1 VEQQNDL
8 QKRLLLALVLSFLV
22 FVVFDMFMP
31 KTVKS
36 VDNNGTVTTQQA
48 QSQATP
54 AVTQQQTPNIV
65 DSTTVQ
71 APTLGQS
78 AAPVS
83 TIKAL
88 TTVTSDRFIYTIDDF
103 GRLAQVKMLEKKYEY
118 EGKKLELL
126 NPTWVKPLEIRFA
139 DTALNAEAL
148 KTPYSTSSSTVDL
161 NSNVTKVTLTQKLST
176 TTVTKELT
184 FYKDGH
190 YDINVN
196 LSSPEQYFI
205 TTGQRPD
212 ADHTMYMVVQGS
224 LIKKNNGVIEVIED
238 GDSEGT
244 LTIPNAEFATAFDRY
259 FASILYN
266 FEKPLNVSTLTVDEE
281 NALVFVQGEQS
292 FALHGYIGPKES
304 NLLKSIHP
312 ELTDAIEYGWFTF
325 ISKPLFKVLEWFHGL
340 VGNWGWAIVLV
351 TLLIKLI
358 LFPLSYKGMMSMQK
372 LKDLAPQ
379 MKELKEKY
387 SKDPQKMN
395 AKMMEMY
402 KKNGANPM
410 GGCLPMLLQIPI
422 FFAIYRVL
430 LNAVELQGAPWMLWI
445 TDLSLKDPFF
455 VLPILMGA
463 SMWYQQKITPNTMT
477 DPMQQKIFQWL
488 PVVMTFFFLTFPA
501 GLVLYWLVNNVFTIA
516 QQFVINNAYEK
527 HKVAKVAAQK

>member
-1 VEQQNDL
+1 MEQQNDL
-8 QKRLLLALVLSFLV
+8 QKRLLIALVLSFLV

-31 KTVKS
+31 KTAKNA
-36 VDNNGTVTTQQA
+36 DNNATVTTQV
-48 QSQATP
+48 QATP
-54 AVTQQQTPNIV
+54 TTQQQTPKVVNN
-65 DSTTVQ
+65 STTTVQ
-71 APTLGQS
+71 SVGQN
-78 AAPVS
+78 AAPIS
-83 TIKAL
+83 SIKAL
-88 TTVTSDRFIYTIDDF
+88 TTVTSDRFVYTIDEF
-103 GRLAQVKMLEKKYEY
+103 GRMAQVKMLEKKYEY

-126 NPTWVKPLEIRFA
+126 NPNWVKPLEIRFA
-139 DTALNAEAL
+139 DTTLNAEAL
-148 KTPYSTSSSTVDL
+148 KTPYTTSSANLDL
-161 NSNVTKVTLTQKLST
+161 NSGNSKITLTQKLST
-176 TTVTKELT
+176 ITVTKELT

-190 YDINVN
+190 YDIKIN
-196 LSSPEQYFI
+196 LTSPEQYFL

-212 ADHTMYMVVQGS
+212 ADHTRYMVVQGS
-224 LIKKNNGVIEVIED
+224 LIKKGNGVVEIIED
-238 GDSEGT
+238 GDSEGS
-244 LTIPNAEFATAFDRY
+244 LTVPNAEFAAAFDRY
-259 FASILYN
+259 FSSILYN

-281 NALVFVQGEQS
+281 NALLFIQGEQS

-304 NLLKSIHP
+304 KILKNIHP
-312 ELTDAIEYGWFTF
+312 KLTDAIEYGWFTF
-325 ISKPLFKVLEWFHGL
+325 ISKPLFKVLEWLHGL

-387 SKDPQKMN
+387 AKEPQKMN

-445 TDLSLKDPFF
+445 TDLSLKDPLF
-455 VLPILMGA
+455 VLPLLMGA
-463 SMWYQQKITPNTMT
+463 SMWYQQRITPNTMT

-488 PVVMTFFFLTFPA
+488 PVVMTIFFVTFPA
-501 GLVLYWLVNNVFTIA
+501 GLVLYWLVNNIFTIA

-527 HKVAKVAAQK
+527 HKAAKAAAQK

>member
-8 QKRLLLALVLSFLV
+8 QKRLLIALVLSFLV
-22 FVVFDMFMP
+22 FVAFDMFMP
-31 KTVKS
+31 KTAKNI
-36 VDNNGTVTTQQA
+36 DNNGTVATQTQN
-48 QSQATP
+48 TP
-54 AVTQQQTPNIV
+54 VTQQQTPNV
-65 DSTTVQ
+65 ANNGSSAQVQ
-71 APTLGQS
+71 SIGQN

-103 GRLAQVKMLEKKYEY
+103 GRLAQVKMLENKYEY

-126 NPTWVKPLEIRFA
+126 NPAWVKPLEIRFA

-148 KTPYSTSSSTVDL
+148 KTPYTTSAATVDM
-161 NSNVTKVTLTQKLST
+161 NTNDTKVTLTQKLSS

-190 YDINVN
+190 YDININ
-196 LSSPEQYFI
+196 LSSPAQYFI
-205 TTGQRPD
+205 TTGQRPN
-212 ADHTMYMVVQGS
+212 ADHTIYMVVQGA
-224 LIKKNNGVIEVIED
+224 LIKKNNGVVEIIED
-238 GDSEGT
+238 GDSEGS
-244 LTIPNAEFATAFDRY
+244 LTVPNAEFAAAFDRY
-259 FASILYN
+259 FTSILYR
-266 FEKPLNVSTLTVDEE
+266 FDKQPLNVSTLTVDEE

-304 NLLKSIHP
+304 DILKNIHP
-312 ELTDAIEYGWFTF
+312 NLTDAIEYGWFTF

-387 SKDPQKMN
+387 GKDPQKMN
-395 AKMMEMY
+395 AQMMEMY

-445 TDLSLKDPFF
+445 TDLSLKDPLFI
-455 VLPILMGA
+455 LPILMGA

-501 GLVLYWLVNNVFTIA
+501 GLVLYWLVNNVFTIV
-516 QQFVINNAYEK
+516 QQFVINNAFEK
-527 HKVAKVAAQK
+527 QKAAKAASQK

>member
-1 VEQQNDL
+1 MEQQNDL
-8 QKRLLLALVLSFLV
+8 QKRLLIALVLSFLV

-31 KTVKS
+31 KKAKNI
-36 VDNNGTVTTQQA
+36 DNNGTVVTQEQT
-48 QSQATP
+48 TP
-54 AVTQQQTPNIV
+54 ATQQQTPKVVNNTT
-65 DSTTVQ
+65 TTVQ
-71 APTLGQS
+71 SVGQN

-83 TIKAL
+83 SIKAL
-88 TTVTSDRFIYTIDDF
+88 TTVTSDRFVYTIDDF
-103 GRLAQVKMLEKKYEY
+103 GRIAQVKMLEKKYEY

-126 NPTWVKPLEIRFA
+126 NPNWVKPLEIRFA
-139 DTALNAEAL
+139 DTTLNAEAL
-148 KTPYSTSSSTVDL
+148 KTPYTTSSANLDL
-161 NSNVTKVTLTQKLST
+161 NSGNSKVTLTQKLSS

-190 YDINVN
+190 YDINIK

-212 ADHTMYMVVQGS
+212 ADHTVYMVVQGA
-224 LIKKNNGVIEVIED
+224 LIKKGNGTVEVIED
-238 GDSEGT
+238 GDAEGS
-244 LTIPNAEFATAFDRY
+244 LTVPNAEFATAFDRY

-266 FEKPLNVSTLTVDEE
+266 FDKPLNVSTLTVDEE

-304 NLLKSIHP
+304 KVLESIHP
-312 ELTDAIEYGWFTF
+312 KLTDAIEYGWFTF

-351 TLLIKLI
+351 TLLLKLI

-430 LNAVELQGAPWMLWI
+430 LNAVELQGAPWILWI
-445 TDLSLKDPFF
+445 TDLSLKDPLF

-463 SMWYQQKITPNTMT
+463 SMWYQQRITPNTMT

-488 PVVMTFFFLTFPA
+488 PVVMTIFFVTFPA
-501 GLVLYWLVNNVFTIA
+501 GLVLYWLVNNLFSIA

-527 HKVAKVAAQK
+527 HKAAKIAAQK

>member
-1 VEQQNDL
+1 MEQQNDL

-31 KTVKS
+31 KTEKGI
-36 VDNNGTVTTQQA
+36 DNNATVTTQT
-48 QSQATP
+48 QATL
-54 AVTQQQTPNIV
+54 ATQQQTPNV
-65 DSTTVQ
+65 VNTATVQ
-71 APTLGQS
+71 ATQPAGQN

-88 TTVTSDRFIYTIDDF
+88 TTVTSDRFVYSIDDF
-103 GRLAQVKMLEKKYEY
+103 GRIAQVKMLETKYEY
-118 EGKKLELL
+118 EGQKLELL
-126 NPTWVKPLEIRFA
+126 NPSWVKPLEIRFA
-139 DTALNAEAL
+139 DTALNAESL
-148 KTPYSTSSSTVDL
+148 KTPYTTSAPTVDL
-161 NSNVTKVTLTQKLST
+161 NSDITKVTLTQKLSS

-196 LSSPEQYFI
+196 LSSPEQYFM

-238 GDSEGT
+238 GDSEGS
-244 LTIPNAEFATAFDRY
+244 LSVPNAEFALAFDRY

-266 FEKPLNVSTLTVDEE
+266 FDKPLNISTLTVDDE
-281 NALVFVQGEQS
+281 NALVFVHGEQS
-292 FALHGYIGPKES
+292 LTLHGYIGPKES
-304 NLLKSIHP
+304 NILKNIHP
-312 ELTDAIEYGWFTF
+312 KLTDAIEYGWFTF
-325 ISKPLFKVLEWFHGL
+325 ISKPLFKVLEWFYDL
-340 VGNWGWAIVLV
+340 VGNWGWAIVLLV
-351 TLLIKLI
+351 LLIKLI

-379 MKELKEKY
+379 MKEIKEKY

-395 AKMMEMY
+395 AQMMEMY

-410 GGCLPMLLQIPI
+410 GGCLPLLLQIPI

-430 LNAVELQGAPWMLWI
+430 LNAVELQGAEWILWI
-445 TDLSLKDPFF
+445 TDLSLKDPWFI
-455 VLPILMGA
+455 LPVLMGA
-463 SMWYQQKITPNTMT
+463 SMWYQQKITPNSMT

-488 PVVMTFFFLTFPA
+488 PVVMTLFFITFPA
-501 GLVLYWLVNNVFTIA
+501 GLVLYWLVNNLFTIA
-516 QQFVINNAYEK
+516 QQFVVNTAFEK
-527 HKVAKVAAQK
+527 QKAAKLAAQK

>member
-1 VEQQNDL
+1 MEQQNDL
-8 QKRLLLALVLSFLV
+8 QKRLLIALVLSFLV

-31 KTVKS
+31 KTAKS
-36 VDNNGTVTTQQA
+36 VDNNGTAVTA

-54 AVTQQQTPNIV
+54 AVVQQQTPKIANS
-65 DSTTVQ
+65 STSKVQ
-71 APTLGQS
+71 VPGEN

-126 NPTWVKPLEIRFA
+126 NPAWVKPLEIRFA
-139 DTALNAEAL
+139 DTTLNAEAL
-148 KTPYSTSSSTVDL
+148 STPYTASSSTIDL
-161 NSNVTKVTLTQKLST
+161 DSENSKLTLTQKLSS

-190 YDINVN
+190 YDVNVN
-196 LSSPEQYFI
+196 LSSPAQYFL
-205 TTGQRPD
+205 TTGERPD
-212 ADHTMYMVVQGS
+212 ADHTRYMVVQGS
-224 LIKKNNGVIEVIED
+224 LIKKGNDVVEIIED
-238 GDSEGT
+238 GDAEET
-244 LTIPNAEFATAFDRY
+244 LTVPNAEFGSAFDRY
-259 FASILYN
+259 FTSILYN
-266 FEKPLNVSTLTVDEE
+266 FEKPLNISTLTTEEE
-281 NALVFVQGEQS
+281 NALIFVQGEQS
-292 FALHGYIGPKES
+292 LALHGYIGPKES
-304 NLLKSIHP
+304 SVLKSIHP
-312 ELTDAIEYGWFTF
+312 KLTDAIEYGWFTF
-325 ISKPLFKVLEWFHGL
+325 LSKPLFKVLEWFHGV
-340 VGNWGWAIVLV
+340 VGNWGWAIILL
-351 TLLIKLI
+351 TLFIKLL

-422 FFAIYRVL
+422 FFALYRVL

-445 TDLSLKDPFF
+445 TDLSLKDPMF
-455 VLPILMGA
+455 VLPVIMGI
-463 SMWYQQKITPNTMT
+463 SMWYQQRITPNTMT
-477 DPMQQKIFQWL
+477 DPMQQKIFQFL
-488 PVVMTFFFLTFPA
+488 PVIMTFFFVTFPA
-501 GLVLYWLVNNVFTIA
+501 GLVLYWVVNNLFTIV
-516 QQFVINNAYEK
+516 QQFVINNAFEK
-527 HKVAKVAAQK
+527 QKAAKIAVQK

>member
-1 VEQQNDL
+1 MEQQNDL
-8 QKRLLLALVLSFLV
+8 QKRLLIALVLSFLV
-22 FVVFDMFMP
+22 FVIFDMFMP
-31 KTVKS
+31 KKAKNI
-36 VDNNGTVTTQQA
+36 DNNGTVVTQN
-48 QSQATP
+48 TP
-54 AVTQQQTPNIV
+54 ATTQQQTPQIANS
-65 DSTTVQ
+65 STTQ
-71 APTLGQS
+71 APAAGQN

-88 TTVTSDRFIYTIDDF
+88 TTVTSDRFVYTIDDF
-103 GRLAQVKMLEKKYEY
+103 GRIAQVKMLEKKYEY

-126 NPTWVKPLEIRFA
+126 NTAWVKPLEIRFA
-139 DTALNAEAL
+139 DTTLNAESL
-148 KTPYSTSSSTVDL
+148 KTPYTTSATAINL
-161 NSNVTKVTLTQKLST
+161 ESNTKITLTQKLSS
-176 TTVTKELT
+176 TTVIKELT

-190 YDINVN
+190 YDINIK

-212 ADHTMYMVVQGS
+212 ADHTRYMVVQGS
-224 LIKKNNGVIEVIED
+224 LIKKTNGVVEIIED
-238 GDSEGT
+238 GDAEGSMSV
-244 LTIPNAEFATAFDRY
+244 PNAEFASSFDRY
-259 FASILYN
+259 FTSILYN
-266 FEKPLNVSTLTVDEE
+266 FNKPLNISTLTVDEE
-281 NALVFVQGEQS
+281 NALIFIHGEQS
-292 FALHGYIGPKES
+292 FTLHGYIGPKES
-304 NLLKSIHP
+304 EILKNINP
-312 ELTDAIEYGWFTF
+312 NLTDAIEYGWFTF

-395 AKMMEMY
+395 AQMMEMY

-410 GGCLPMLLQIPI
+410 GGCLPMILQIPI

-430 LNAVELQGAPWMLWI
+430 LNAVELQGAPWVLWI
-445 TDLSLKDPFF
+445 TDLSLKDPLFI
-455 VLPILMGA
+455 LPILMGA
-463 SMWYQQKITPNTMT
+463 SMWYQQRITPNTMT

-501 GLVLYWLVNNVFTIA
+501 GLVLYWLVTNVFTIA
-516 QQFVINNAYEK
+516 QQYVINNAFEK
-527 HKVAKVAAQK
+527 QKAAKVASQK